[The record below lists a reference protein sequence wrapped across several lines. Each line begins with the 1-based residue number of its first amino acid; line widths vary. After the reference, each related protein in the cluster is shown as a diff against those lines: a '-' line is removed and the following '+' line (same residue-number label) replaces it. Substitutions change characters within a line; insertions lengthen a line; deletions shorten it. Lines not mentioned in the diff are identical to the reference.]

1 MCYEKL
7 NILDKMGNW
16 GPWER
21 KLSHLQY
28 FRSKLNL
35 KHNEVGEERKNRGTG
50 TEKKRKHTLISSD
63 N

>member
-1 MCYEKL
+1 
-7 NILDKMGNW
+7 MGALR
-16 GPWER
+16 ER